1 MSSRPNAR
9 LNPATIAAQ
18 ANGRVDTAT
27 GGIVPPM
34 QASTTFLRDGDYAP
48 PPSGDVY
55 RRPHSPTGRD
65 AEAVIAALEG
75 AEEAA
80 LFSSGLAAMAALMRA
95 AGRPLAVQRGSYY
108 GTQVLAADLS
118 GEAGPA
124 TFDGASLASLQQIV
138 SDRRPGLV
146 VIETPSNPYLDIID
160 IAEAA
165 AIVHAGG
172 GLLAVDSTTA
182 TPILTQPL
190 ALGADI
196 VVHSATK
203 ALNGHSDVLAGVLVT
218 GAAGRALFD
227 AALTI
232 RSHEGCVLGPFDA
245 WMLTRGMR
253 TLHLRVAEAS
263 RIALQ
268 VANWLEAHP
277 KVTKVRYPGLPSH
290 PGHTIAARQ
299 MHGGYGGLLSFDV
312 AGGAEAAL
320 ALVSR
325 LEVIKRATSLGG
337 VETLIEHRHSIEP
350 ASSNMEPALLR
361 LSIGIEA
368 ADDLIADLDQALS
381 ALPASA

>member
-1 MSSRPNAR
+1 MSERPNTR
-9 LNPATIAAQ
+9 LRPATVAAQ
-18 ANGRVDTAT
+18 ANGRVDEAT

-75 AEEAA
+75 GEEAA

-95 AGRPLAVQRGSYY
+95 AGRPLAAQRGSYY
-108 GTQVLAADLS
+108 GTQVLAADLA
-118 GEAGPA
+118 GERGPIM
-124 TFDGASLASLQQIV
+124 FDGASLESLEAAVASH
-138 SDRRPGLV
+138 RPALV
-146 VIETPSNPYLDIID
+146 VVETPSNPYIDVID

-165 AIVHAGG
+165 RIVHAAG

-190 ALGADI
+190 SLGADI

-218 GAAGRALFD
+218 GPAGRALFD

-253 TLHLRVAEAS
+253 TLHLRVTESS

-268 VANWLEAHP
+268 VAAWLEAHP

-290 PGHTIAARQ
+290 PAHALAQRQ
-299 MHGGYGGLLSFDV
+299 MAGGFGGLMSFDV
-312 AGGAEAAL
+312 AGGAAGAL
-320 ALVSR
+320 AMVSR
-325 LEVIKRATSLGG
+325 LGLIKRATSLGG
-337 VETLIEHRHSIEP
+337 VESLIEHRHSIEP
-350 ASSNMEPALLR
+350 ASTNMEPALLR

-368 ADDLIADLDQALS
+368 VEDLIADLDQALS
-381 ALPASA
+381 APPASA